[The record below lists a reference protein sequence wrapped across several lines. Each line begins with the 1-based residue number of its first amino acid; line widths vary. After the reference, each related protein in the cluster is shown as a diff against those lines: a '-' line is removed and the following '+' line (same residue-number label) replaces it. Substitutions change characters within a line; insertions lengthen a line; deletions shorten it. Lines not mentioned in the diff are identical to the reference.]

1 MTILIIGDAWGD
13 EEARQRS
20 AFVGPAG
27 RFLRAHLRAVGID
40 PHECRYTNVFN
51 LRPTPTL
58 DVKNL
63 CGDKRGGIKGIPA
76 IGQSAYIRAE
86 FQPEIDRLY
95 EEIHRINPN
104 VILALGPTPTT
115 VLTRQPSR
123 IASGRGTII
132 VSPHTARAD
141 GTPYKI
147 LPTYHPSTII
157 REYALRPVWLKDL
170 EKAARHAA
178 SPEYHRPQRELWLE
192 PTLPDLDRFANTIL
206 EPRINLAWGVDIET
220 AHGTIT
226 EIGFARPDVGIV
238 IPFYKRAAVDGN
250 YWPNADT
257 EAAAWA
263 RIDRWLHRMT
273 LPVFQ
278 NGLYDINYLWRT
290 MGIQV
295 WHAGEDT
302 MLMHHAMQPEMKKGL
317 GFLGSVYTDEPLWKS
332 MRKDQQTLKKED
344 D

>member
-1 MTILIIGDAWGD
+1 MILIIGDFNGD
-13 EEARQRS
+13 EEERQRA
-20 AFVGPAG
+20 AFVGPSG

-40 PHECRYTNVFN
+40 PHECAYTNVFN
-51 LRPTPTL
+51 LRPKPTL
-58 DVKNL
+58 DVKNF
-63 CGDKRGGIKGIPA
+63 CGDKRFGIKGIPA
-76 IGQSAYIRAE
+76 VGPSAYIRAE
-86 FQPEIDRLY
+86 YQSQIDRLY
-95 EEIHRINPN
+95 EEIHRHNPN
-104 VILALGPTPTT
+104 VIIACGPTPVT

-132 VSPHTARAD
+132 VSSHTARPD

-147 LPTYHPSTII
+147 LPTYHPSSII

-178 SPEYHRPQRELWLE
+178 SPEYHRPQRTLWLE
-192 PTLPDLDRFANTIL
+192 PSLDDLFEFERRYIRPML
-206 EPRINLAWGVDIET
+206 SQPWGIDIET

-226 EIGFARPDVGIV
+226 EIGFARPDIGIV
-238 IPFYKRAAVDGN
+238 IPFYARAAADGN
-250 YWPNADT
+250 YWSTAEA
-257 EAAAWA
+257 EAAAWDVIKCWCHILE
-263 RIDRWLHRMT
+263 R
-273 LPVFQ
+273 PVFQ

-290 MGIQV
+290 VGIQV
-295 WHAGEDT
+295 RHAGEGT